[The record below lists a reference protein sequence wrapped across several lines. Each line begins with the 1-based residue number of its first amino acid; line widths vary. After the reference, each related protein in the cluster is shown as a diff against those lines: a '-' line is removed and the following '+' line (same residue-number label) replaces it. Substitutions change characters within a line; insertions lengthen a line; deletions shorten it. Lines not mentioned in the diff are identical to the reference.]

1 MYDDILKENNEALWD
16 WITWET
22 LGNPSEKFQKGNELR
37 GFGLWRADYT
47 KLCSAGRSS
56 LGSEHSD
63 PEKELGR
70 ADIRICV
77 LTTCDYRKHKALIQ
91 TLLPF
96 MPIDKNTGKL
106 QDPHSSTRG
115 TLKKGPYYVLF
126 PYNYDDNAWNSRA
139 LGSNLRGP
147 RGSAMKSLETTYD
160 AARLEATLPR
170 WSTAS
175 RSCIAV
181 FSTDG
186 VDVGT
191 AHVYG
196 KTERDDWPFRNG
208 KNEREKIFG
217 TTLAKGKKTG
227 QGSTYSAFRSDQK
240 NNQKIKFYSVKTGV
254 HYVGTEE
261 QKVNDK
267 DLLESNSVHAMH
279 RSELISRTMDQ
290 YGDAAFEARYQIE
303 ILTVLI
309 KGQYSEWDG
318 YQIRDIGDS
327 DGEIWFPL
335 LALPSQGKAF
345 AKQWGNDDDWVGF
358 WGRSF
363 ARPLG
368 RAKAE
373 MLVYFGLQH
382 MTANAQNMLVAF
394 DRKRGKKAKRVI
406 LRDVGDT
413 LYNDHFFVALG
424 RARGYYKQA
433 WDEEANDPQGVTLTC
448 QIGGGYED
456 PYMTRI
462 ATTPIFF
469 FPPFMGGDIA
479 ASGKP
484 AKILA
489 AWAVQHNRAFIEYMG
504 EKIGYRADW
513 QEDWKDGSDESLT
526 DIGKAIRE
534 SPGFDKLTQS
544 KYVKLYKKVNALEA
558 RQRWHLIR
566 EIEAECL
573 AVGDKDTAK
582 ARLLVSAHDLLLSSE
597 VEGYVKS
604 PEGKKR
610 LADYHKNHPQI
621 IDLQLVED
629 RGSRSVN
636 EGLCCSMCGKK
647 HGSKE
652 STFLGNWH
660 RCGTCSRAYC
670 NTCGK
675 WWLSRAVLFE
685 RARVCEYCA
694 GKTELI
700 G

>member
-1 MYDDILKENNEALWD
+1 MYDDILKDNSEALWD

-37 GFGLWRADYT
+37 EFGLWRAEYS
-47 KLCSAGRSS
+47 KLCSSGRDESA
-56 LGSEHSD
+56 LGSAHAD
-63 PEKELGR
+63 TAKELGR

-77 LTTCDYRKHKALIQ
+77 LTTCDYREHEALIK

-96 MPIDKNTGKL
+96 MGIDKRNGQL
-106 QDPHSSTRG
+106 LDPHSPSRA
-115 TLKKGPYYVLF
+115 TLKTAPYYVLF
-126 PYNYDDNAWNSRA
+126 PYNYDDNAFNSRA
-139 LGSNLRGP
+139 LGTNLRGP
-147 RGSAMKSLETTYD
+147 RGNLKSLEKMYD
-160 AARLEATLPR
+160 ATRLVSTLPR

-175 RSCIAV
+175 RSCISV

-186 VDVGT
+186 IDADEAYT
-191 AHVYG
+191 Y
-196 KTERDDWPFRNG
+196 KTRERDDWPFRNS
-208 KNEREKIFG
+208 KNEREKIYGATLG
-217 TTLAKGKKTG
+217 TGDTTH
-227 QGSTYSAFRSDQK
+227 QDTTYSAVQSKK
-240 NNQKIKFYSVKTGV
+240 NSKTKFYSVKTGV
-254 HYVGTEE
+254 QYVGTEE
-261 QKVNDK
+261 QKVNNK
-267 DLLESNSVHAMH
+267 DLLEANSVHAMH
-279 RSELISRTMDQ
+279 RSELISRTIQQ
-290 YGDAAFEARYQIE
+290 YSQAALEARYQIE

-309 KGQYSEWDG
+309 KGQYADWDG

-335 LALPSQGKAF
+335 LALPSQGRAF
-345 AKQWGNDDDWVGF
+345 AKQWGGDDDWVGF
-358 WGRSF
+358 WGRNF

-394 DRKRGKKAKRVI
+394 DRARGRKAKCVI

-413 LYNDHFFVALG
+413 LYNDHFFAALQG
-424 RARGYYKQA
+424 ARSYYKAA
-433 WDEEANDPQGVTLTC
+433 WDEEVGDPLGVTLSSE
-448 QIGGGYED
+448 IGGGYED

-462 ATTPIFF
+462 ATIPIFF
-469 FPPFMGGDIA
+469 FPPFMGGDIGS
-479 ASGKP
+479 SGKP

-489 AWAVQHNRAFIEYMG
+489 AWAIQHNRAFIEYMRD
-504 EKIGYRADW
+504 KIGYTADW
-513 QEDWKDGSDESLT
+513 QGDWKSGSNESLT
-526 DIGKAIRE
+526 DIGAAVRE
-534 SPGFDKLTQS
+534 SPGFDKRTQDRY
-544 KYVKLYKKVNALEA
+544 KTLYRQINALEA
-558 RQRWHLIR
+558 RQRWKLIR

-573 AVGDKDTAK
+573 TVGDTDTAK
-582 ARLLVSAHDLLLSSE
+582 AKLLASAHDLLLSSE

-604 PEGKKR
+604 DAGKKR
-610 LADYHKNHPQI
+610 LADYHEDHPSL
-621 IDLQLVED
+621 IDLGGGTQ

-636 EGLCCSMCGKK
+636 TGLGCSMCGKK
-647 HGSKE
+647 HGAKE

-660 RCGTCSRAYC
+660 QCTTCSRAYC

-685 RARVCEYCA
+685 RTRVCEFCG